1 MIAMNAST
9 GASMTLLDH
18 IRQSVR
24 DILMTPIGTR
34 IYRRSYGSE
43 IPELIDQPLHGVTIL
58 RIYAA
63 VAYRLA
69 LWEPRISLS
78 AINLNRD
85 AAGAV
90 SVVLQGVTN
99 GAAVEFAVQVR
110 AGSVQ

>member
-9 GASMTLLDH
+9 GRRMSLLDH

-24 DILMTPIGTR
+24 DILMTPLGTR
-34 IYRRSYGSE
+34 LCRRGYGSE
-43 IPELIDQPLHGVTIL
+43 IPELIDQPLNGVTVM

-78 AINLNRD
+78 SVNLNRD
-85 AAGAV
+85 AGGAV

-99 GAAVEFAVQVR
+99 GAAVEFSVQVR
-110 AGSVQ
+110 QGAAQ

>member
-1 MIAMNAST
+1 MIAMNATT
-9 GASMTLLDH
+9 GRRMSLLDH

-24 DILMTPIGTR
+24 DILMTPLGTR
-34 IYRRSYGSE
+34 ICRRGYGSE
-43 IPELIDQPLHGVTIL
+43 IPELIDQPLNGVTVM

-78 AINLNRD
+78 SVNLNRD
-85 AAGAV
+85 ASGAV

-99 GAAVEFAVQVR
+99 GAAVEFSVQVR
-110 AGSVQ
+110 QGTVQ

>member
-1 MIAMNAST
+1 MIGMNAST
-9 GASMTLLDH
+9 GRSMTLLEH

-24 DILMTPIGTR
+24 DILMTPLGTR
-34 IYRRSYGSE
+34 IYRRHYGSE
-43 IPELIDQPLHGVTIL
+43 IPELIDQPLNGVTIL

-78 AINLNRD
+78 SVTLNRD
-85 AAGAV
+85 ATGAV

-99 GAAVEFAVQVR
+99 GAAVEFSVQVR
-110 AGSVQ
+110 EGAAQ

>member
-9 GASMTLLDH
+9 GTGMTVLDH

-24 DILMTPIGTR
+24 DILMTPLGTR
-34 IYRRSYGSE
+34 LFRRGYGSE
-43 IPELIDQPLHGVTIL
+43 IPELIDQPLHAVTVL

-69 LWEPRISLS
+69 LWEPRITLS
-78 AINLNRD
+78 SVTLNRD

-99 GAAVEFAVQVR
+99 GAAVEFAVPVR
-110 AGSVQ
+110 AGSAQ

>member
-1 MIAMNAST
+1 MIGMNAST

-24 DILMTPIGTR
+24 DILMTPLGTR
-34 IYRRSYGSE
+34 IYRRGYGSE
-43 IPELIDQPLHGVTIL
+43 IPELIDQPLNGATVM

-78 AINLNRD
+78 SVSMNRD

-99 GAAVEFAVQVR
+99 GAAVAFAVQVR
-110 AGSVQ
+110 AGAAQ

>member
-9 GASMTLLDH
+9 GRSMSLLDH

-24 DILMTPIGTR
+24 DILMTPLGTR
-34 IYRRSYGSE
+34 IYRRAYGSE
-43 IPELIDQPLHGVTIL
+43 IPELIDQPLNGVTVL

-69 LWEPRISLS
+69 LWEPRIALS
-78 AINLNRD
+78 SVNLNRD
-85 AAGAV
+85 ASGAV

-99 GAAVEFAVQVR
+99 GTAVEFSVQVR
-110 AGSVQ
+110 EGATQ

>member
-1 MIAMNAST
+1 MIAMNAAT
-9 GASMTLLDH
+9 GRSMSLLDH

-24 DILMTPIGTR
+24 DILMTPLGTR
-34 IYRRSYGSE
+34 ICRRGYGSE
-43 IPELIDQPLHGVTIL
+43 IPELIDQPLNGVTVL

-78 AINLNRD
+78 SVNLNRD
-85 AAGAV
+85 ASGAI
-90 SVVLQGVTN
+90 SVFLQGVTN

-110 AGSVQ
+110 QEAVQ

>member
-9 GASMTLLDH
+9 GRSMSLLEH

-24 DILMTPIGTR
+24 DILMTPLGTR
-34 IYRRSYGSE
+34 ICRRGYGSE
-43 IPELIDQPLHGVTIL
+43 IPELIDQPLNGVTIM

-78 AINLNRD
+78 SVNLNRD
-85 AAGAV
+85 ASGAV

-99 GAAVEFAVQVR
+99 GAAVEFSVQVR
-110 AGSVQ
+110 QGTAQ

>member
-9 GASMTLLDH
+9 GSSISLLDH

-24 DILMTPIGTR
+24 DILMTPLGTR
-34 IYRRSYGSE
+34 IYRRAYGSE
-43 IPELIDQPLHGVTIL
+43 IPELIDQPLNGVTVM

-63 VAYRLA
+63 VAYRLT

-78 AINLNRD
+78 SVNLNRD
-85 AAGAV
+85 ASGAV

-99 GAAVEFAVQVR
+99 GTAVEFSVQVR
-110 AGSVQ
+110 EGTTQ